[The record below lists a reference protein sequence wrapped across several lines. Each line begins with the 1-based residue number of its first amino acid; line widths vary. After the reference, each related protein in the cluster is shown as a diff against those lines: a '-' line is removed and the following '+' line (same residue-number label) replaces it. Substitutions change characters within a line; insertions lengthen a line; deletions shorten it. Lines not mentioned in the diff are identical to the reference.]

1 MKRWAQI
8 ETEPIFLKTD
18 MAEELILCEWLE
30 GFAEDKETIY
40 RLIYIPFNMENPDL
54 LSIWQEYAKKVV
66 DQGFVDIDALTNL
79 LDYEREEA
87 FTETDVNQKIHKLE
101 LLHQKYDLIH
111 NFVRLFGKP
120 DRREQDKQ
128 FLRGKKKEISRELTE
143 TLREKKLKRR
153 KCSVCGRNLPFGYPY
168 S

>member
-1 MKRWAQI
+1 MDSL
-8 ETEPIFLKTD
+8 TSL
-18 MAEELILCEWLE
+18 LE
-30 GFAEDKETIY
+30 YEKEDAFA
-40 RLIYIPFNMENPDL
+40 
-54 LSIWQEYAKKVV
+54 
-66 DQGFVDIDALTNL
+66 
-79 LDYEREEA
+79 
-87 FTETDVNQKIHKLE
+87 ETDVNQKIHKLE

-120 DRREQDKQ
+120 NRREQDKQ

-153 KCSVCGRNLPFGYPY
+153 KCSVCGRNLPFGYSYNMCQSCHDEMTWKRKYFGNGYY